1 MFLHVEQATARNT
14 AWCGVAIAGPRV
26 IGVDNMLA
34 HVAQQPPA
42 GPICEKCLE
51 AVLDRIGVAVRQ
63 TVGGA
68 P

>member
-1 MFLHVEQATARNT
+1 
-14 AWCGVAIAGPRV
+14 V
-26 IGVDNMLA
+26 IGVDSMLA
-34 HVAQQPPA
+34 HVAQEPPA

-63 TVGGA
+63 TLGGA